1 MRQSPGPSRGHNGD
15 MHELAEAEQQPSV
28 PELVE
33 HVGQLLRARGE
44 RMTGPRKAVLAALA
58 ASGGHLGAED
68 VVTRVAEVDAGVHR
82 ASVYRTLDALCDL
95 GVVQH
100 VHIGHGATAYHLV
113 HPGDVHVHAQCNSCG
128 AVVDLPVDVLEGAGT
143 RMRQEA
149 GFVLDPTHVALSGTC
164 AACAQPRTVGVSA
177 GK

>member
-1 MRQSPGPSRGHNGD
+1 MD
-15 MHELAEAEQQPSV
+15 ESV
-28 PELVE
+28 QDLVD

-44 RMTGPRKAVLAALA
+44 RMTGPRRAVLAVLA
-58 ASGGHLGAED
+58 ASGGHLGAEE

-82 ASVYRTLDALCDL
+82 ASVYRTLDALCGL

-113 HPGDVHVHAQCNSCG
+113 HGGDPHVHAQCSSCG
-128 AVVDLPVDVLEGAGT
+128 TVVDLPVDVLESAGR

-164 AACAQPRTVGVSA
+164 ADCARASSRSA
-177 GK
+177 

>member
-1 MRQSPGPSRGHNGD
+1 MGMAPLRGGQNEAMRERVRTGH
-15 MHELAEAEQQPSV
+15 EAVQP
-28 PELVE
+28 LVE
-33 HVGQLLRARGE
+33 QVGRLLRERGE
-44 RMTGPRKAVLAALA
+44 RMTGPRKAVLAVLA

-68 VVTRVAEVDAGVHR
+68 VVAAVADVDPTVHR

-113 HPGDVHVHAQCNSCG
+113 HAGDAHVHAQCNSCG
-128 AVVDLPVDVLEGAGT
+128 AMVDLPIDVLEEAAG
-143 RMRQEA
+143 RMVREA

-164 AACAQPRTVGVSA
+164 AACASIPGASA
-177 GK
+177 SAS

>member
-1 MRQSPGPSRGHNGD
+1 MRA
-15 MHELAEAEQQPSV
+15 MHERVGPTQEQPV
-28 PELVE
+28 EELVE
-33 HVGQLLRARGE
+33 HVGRLLRARGE
-44 RMTGPRKAVLAALA
+44 RMTGPRKAVLAVLA
-58 ASGGHLGAED
+58 ASGGHLGAEE

-95 GVVQH
+95 GIVQH

-113 HPGDVHVHAQCNSCG
+113 HETDAHVHAQCSTCG
-128 AVVDLPVDVLEGAGT
+128 AMVDLPSDVLESAGR

-164 AACAQPRTVGVSA
+164 ATCANAATRTA
-177 GK
+177 